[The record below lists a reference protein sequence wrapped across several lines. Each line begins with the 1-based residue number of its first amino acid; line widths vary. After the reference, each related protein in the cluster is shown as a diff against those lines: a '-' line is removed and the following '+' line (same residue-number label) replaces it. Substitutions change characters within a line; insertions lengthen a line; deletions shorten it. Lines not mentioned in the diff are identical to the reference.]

1 MRRFKA
7 LIIVSCFLSI
17 VSFARATDP
26 SQISARM
33 EVIRRE
39 RETLVAEQRRLE
51 TELEAVNRES
61 QNLGTAVKSLDATKK
76 KLATDIKITQS
87 KISSTDL
94 SIKSL
99 ENTIG
104 DKEAQINVHQNAI
117 KTALR
122 SISGY
127 DTRPLWIDMLASTNF
142 TDAWRDRSQLEG
154 FSGDLGNEVATLRD
168 TKQELSLEKKKKE
181 AARKQIAS
189 LNTELTGQK
198 TVVEASQ
205 KAKEKLLAETKNKE
219 AEYQKMIAENLARQA
234 QFEKDIYDLE
244 SQLKIALD
252 PSLIPEPRHGVFAW
266 PLDSVFITQKFGK
279 TVGAERLYSSGSHN
293 GVDFRA
299 SQGTA
304 VKAVLGGV
312 VEGAGNTDEQ
322 RGCYSYGRWIL
333 IKHGNGLTSIYAH
346 LSASLVSAGQEI
358 EAGQLIGYSGGTPRT
373 FGAGYST
380 GPHLHL
386 GVFASQGVS
395 VRQFTQSKG
404 CQQVVVPIVDVK
416 AYLDPLAYLPSL

>member
-1 MRRFKA
+1 
-7 LIIVSCFLSI
+7 
-17 VSFARATDP
+17 
-26 SQISARM
+26 M

>member
-358 EAGQLIGYSGGTPRT
+358 EAGQLIGY
-373 FGAGYST
+373 
-380 GPHLHL
+380 
-386 GVFASQGVS
+386 
-395 VRQFTQSKG
+395 
-404 CQQVVVPIVDVK
+404 
-416 AYLDPLAYLPSL
+416 

>member
-1 MRRFKA
+1 
-7 LIIVSCFLSI
+7 
-17 VSFARATDP
+17 
-26 SQISARM
+26 M

-358 EAGQLIGYSGGTPRT
+358 EAGQLIGSSGGTPRT